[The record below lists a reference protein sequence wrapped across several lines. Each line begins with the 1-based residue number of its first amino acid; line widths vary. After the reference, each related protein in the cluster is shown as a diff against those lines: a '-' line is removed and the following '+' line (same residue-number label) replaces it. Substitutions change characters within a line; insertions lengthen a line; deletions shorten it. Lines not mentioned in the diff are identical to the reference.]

1 MRFHSAVVLAS
12 LTTAAKLASPT
23 SLSQTSLAGQDFPV
37 SWFDYYIYY
46 FGDALEYLDRS
57 SVSARKQV
65 HKDRKI
71 SLDEFAD

>member
-23 SLSQTSLAGQDFPV
+23 SLSQTSLAGQDFPD
-37 SWFDYYIYY
+37 SDFGWYLLY

-65 HKDRKI
+65 HEDAKI